1 MKRKAIS
8 IHIKTKD
15 EKKFMSLSEDIRKNS
30 IDKTDLVLTSDHKA
44 YYKAVVIIGFDD
56 GSKDTIYTMNPE
68 HYKNLYFP
76 DKGDV
81 RKRRINDI
89 LEEIENEVIRDR
101 VRDNIE
107 FLEKE
112 QKLTIKPENIRV
124 INSGEEVDIILDNV
138 KMIFK

>member
-30 IDKTDLVLTSDHKA
+30 IDKTDLVLTSDRKA

-68 HYKNLYFP
+68 RYKNLYFP
-76 DKGDV
+76 DKGDTI
-81 RKRRINDI
+81 KRRVNDVI
-89 LEEIENEVIRDR
+89 EEIEDDTLRDK
-101 VRDNIE
+101 VRDSIE

-138 KMIFK
+138 KMVFK